1 MEKDSK
7 VSYREPTTAFSVQTQ
22 SKGVWAVC
30 LFWIAIHAVMMER
43 AFGAHMQTKES
54 DYMDITSAQKDLS
67 KRVHESKQSNDLS
80 SSTSGVNG
88 VCNTA
93 WLNKTSPGWL
103 VEFFLSVCLDCGA
116 FYMLSGS
123 QTTALPSG

>member
-1 MEKDSK
+1 MEKDNK
-7 VSYREPTTAFSVQTQ
+7 ECYRELTTAFSVQEQ

-30 LFWIAIHAVMMER
+30 LFWIDIHAVMVER
-43 AFGAHMQTKES
+43 AFGAHVQTKES

-88 VCNTA
+88 VCSTA
-93 WLNKTSPGWL
+93 WLNKKSPGWL
-103 VEFFLSVCLDCGA
+103 VEIFFLFV
-116 FYMLSGS
+116 
-123 QTTALPSG
+123 